1 MVEFP
6 QTDKFTHIFDSDLKY
21 NEKVLLERGMMEVRA
36 SLVVKK
42 AANDWR
48 FAIFLDKPVKWTH
61 FWNCKLISVNKYNTV
76 SSYIF
81 QKVRFHAKRLGRWE
95 YQFANGSDDQE
106 GSQ

>member
-1 MVEFP
+1 
-6 QTDKFTHIFDSDLKY
+6 
-21 NEKVLLERGMMEVRA
+21 MMEVRA

-76 SSYIF
+76 SFF
-81 QKVRFHAKRLGRWE
+81 QIVRFHAKGLDRWK
-95 YQFANGSDDQE
+95 YQFESVCNDKE
-106 GSQ
+106 ESQ